1 MFESIYSTSVTGGQ
15 FMLMAAA
22 ALGSGLF
29 FGWLMSFRIRSSR
42 RYFVVISLMP
52 FIVGM
57 VLTFINGSI
66 GAGLAF
72 GGAFALTRFRSA
84 PGSSDEIAG
93 VLIAMAAGVPFGM
106 GYVGYGVIVLLGLAL
121 LFLVLAALPV
131 YEHQNMQQDRLLK
144 ITIPETLDYARVFD
158 DIFDRYLTK
167 AEPVG
172 AKTTGMGAMF
182 LLSFKIHMKNVMEEK
197 AMIDELRTRNGN
209 LEIAV
214 LPYIEH
220 EKTM

>member
-1 MFESIYSTSVTGGQ
+1 
-15 FMLMAAA
+15 MLMAAA
-22 ALGSGLF
+22 ALISGML
-29 FGWLMSFRIRSSR
+29 FGWIMSFRIRSTR

-57 VLTFINGSI
+57 VLTFISGSI

-93 VLIAMAAGVPFGM
+93 VLIAVAAGVPFGM
-106 GYVGYGVIVLLGLAL
+106 GYVGYGVLALLGLAL
-121 LFLVLAALPV
+121 AFLLLAGLPV
-131 YEHQNMQQDRLLK
+131 YEHKAMQQDRLLK
-144 ITIPETLDYARVFD
+144 ITIPESLDYARVFD
-158 DIFDRYLTK
+158 DIFERYLTG

-172 AKTTGMGAMF
+172 VKTTGMGAMF
-182 LLSFKIHMKNVMEEK
+182 LLSFKIRMKDVSEEK

-220 EKTM
+220 EKTL